1 MRSADRVPPPDGPA
15 SVGMSSIFCTSTHAA
30 RRLLA
35 GGVGRVVQLP
45 SLVDVLIGLFVFR
58 ERQAGFVGLVGAAAA
73 LVVGPMAFVVERERS
88 VEAVLAFEMLEVRQN
103 PVWKSVRN

>member
-1 MRSADRVPPPDGPA
+1 
-15 SVGMSSIFCTSTHAA
+15 
-30 RRLLA
+30 LLA